1 MAKYSH
7 DRVVPFRDSGLSKK
21 QQVAEMF
28 DKIAFRYDFINRF
41 LSVGIDLR
49 WRRKA
54 IREVAAAIEARTIG
68 ARGVEA
74 RALKAH
80 GSETHTGEPH
90 RSEAPLVLDVA
101 TGTADMAIMM
111 TRRIPR
117 VQIKGIDISAGML
130 EIGRQK
136 IVRQHLGERIE
147 LLQGDSEAIPFPDD
161 HFDAITVAFGV
172 RNFENLEKGLQEMR
186 RVLKPGGKLV
196 ILEFSQPR
204 SSGARR
210 IYNIF
215 FRLGVG
221 VGRVVS
227 GSGEAYQYLN
237 DSVKAFPEGEHF
249 LHILNNTGYTGGRQ
263 QRLSLGVCSIYTGEK

>member
-7 DRVVPFRDSGLSKK
+7 DRVVPFRDSGLGKK

-28 DKIAFRYDFINRF
+28 DKIAFRYDFVNRF
-41 LSVGIDLR
+41 LSAGIDLR

-54 IREVAAAIEARTIG
+54 IREVTA
-68 ARGVEA
+68 VMD
-74 RALKAH
+74 ALR
-80 GSETHTGEPH
+80 P
-90 RSEAPLVLDVA
+90 EAPLVLDVA

-136 IVRQHLGERIE
+136 ISRQHLNERIE

-186 RVLKPGGKLV
+186 RVLRPGGKLV

-204 SSGARR
+204 SAGIRR
-210 IYNIF
+210 LYDIF

-221 VGRVVS
+221 VGRLLS

-249 LHILNNTGYTGGRQ
+249 LHIMSDTGYFYPRQ
-263 QRLSLGVCSIYTGEK
+263 RRLSLGICSIYTGEK

>member
-54 IREVAAAIEARTIG
+54 IREVVASVKAR
-68 ARGVEA
+68 
-74 RALKAH
+74 KP
-80 GSETHTGEPH
+80 ET
-90 RSEAPLVLDVA
+90 PLVLDVA

-111 TRRIPR
+111 TRRIPG

-136 IVRQHLGERIE
+136 IGRQHLGERIE

-172 RNFENLEKGLQEMR
+172 RNFENLEKGLLEMR

-204 SSGARR
+204 TSGIRR
-210 IYNIF
+210 IYDIF
-215 FRLGVG
+215 FRLGVR

-249 LHILNNTGYTGGRQ
+249 LHILNNTGYTGVRQ